1 MTNVMP
7 IIKIR
12 KEKAP
17 CLCISHKQSA
27 ERLRYRML
35 FL

>member
-12 KEKAP
+12 KEKAL

-27 ERLRYRML
+27 YIDVVVS
-35 FL
+35 

>member
-7 IIKIR
+7 AIKIR

-17 CLCISHKQSA
+17 RLCISHKQSA

>member
-12 KEKAP
+12 KEKAL
-17 CLCISHKQSA
+17 CLCKLHKQSA
-27 ERLRYRML
+27 KRLLIRVL

>member
-7 IIKIR
+7 IIK
-12 KEKAP
+12 KKKKKAL
-17 CLCISHKQSA
+17 CLCKLHKQSTK
-27 ERLRYRML
+27 RLSIRVL